1 MLVKPDQY
9 PFVYPEQHEKA
20 GQPIEGFGDKP
31 FILSYDT
38 KSMKVEDFAEF
49 DIGFD
54 VATYKAIAINT
65 IDNFLFTYAKHLDE
79 IVGWSHKAHQKLA
92 PGEPL
97 MDKNVAMNLA
107 GRAQTRVE
115 QFYNDT
121 FNAWTGH
128 TVSLMLPYAQLVYA
142 ESKKKDEPDFLDL
155 GQTKPFVNGMMF
167 MFHFRNK

>member
-1 MLVKPDQY
+1 MIVTPEQY

-20 GQPIEGFGDKP
+20 GQPIENFGKTS

-38 KSMKVEDFAEF
+38 KAMKVEDYAEF
-49 DIGFD
+49 ALGFD
-54 VATYKAIAINT
+54 CATYKAIAINT

-79 IVGWSHKAHQKLA
+79 IVGWSLKAHQKLI

-121 FNAWTGH
+121 FNRWTGH
-128 TVSLMLPYAQLVYA
+128 TVSLLLPYAQLVYG
-142 ESKKKDEPDFLDL
+142 ESKKKDEPDYLDL
-155 GQTKPFVNGMMF
+155 AQTKPFVNGMMF
-167 MFHFRNK
+167 MFNFRNE